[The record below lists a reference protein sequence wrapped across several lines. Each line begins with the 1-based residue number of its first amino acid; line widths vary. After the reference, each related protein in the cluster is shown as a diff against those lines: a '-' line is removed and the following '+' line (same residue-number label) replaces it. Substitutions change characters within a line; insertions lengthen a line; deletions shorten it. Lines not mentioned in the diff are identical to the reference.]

1 MEPTAELVRSTV
13 TATVPADDCD
23 PATLWR
29 LLAEP
34 RWWSRWAPHIRRA
47 RPVDTAGDTPVVDGD
62 RLRIDSVWPVHVTA
76 AITCVE
82 PPARWDFHV
91 GLPLGHHLD
100 ASHEVLMAPTRVR
113 VRMHLRG
120 PLPRQAGAALLAAYR
135 PVALLALHR
144 LVALARDRA

>member
-1 MEPTAELVRSTV
+1 MDPTAAPVRSAV
-13 TATVPADDCD
+13 TATARADACD

-34 RWWSRWAPHIRRA
+34 RWWSRWAPHFRRA
-47 RPVDTAGDTPVVDGD
+47 RADGATGDTPVIVGD
-62 RLRIDSVWPVHVTA
+62 RVRIDGVWPVHVTA
-76 AITCVE
+76 AITRVE
-82 PPARWDFHV
+82 PPVRWDFRV

-100 ASHEVLMAPTRVR
+100 ATHEVLEAPLRVR

-120 PLPRQAGAALLAAYR
+120 PLPRQVGTALLAAYR

-144 LVALARDRA
+144 LVTLARDRA

>member
-1 MEPTAELVRSTV
+1 MEPTAELVRSAV
-13 TATVPADDCD
+13 TATVSADACD

-34 RWWSRWAPHIRRA
+34 RCWSRWAPHIRRS
-47 RPVDTAGDTPVVDGD
+47 RPVAAVGDSTVAVGD
-62 RLRIDSVWPVHVTA
+62 RIRIDSVWPVHVTP

-82 PPARWDFHV
+82 PPTRWDFCV

-100 ASHEVLMAPTRVR
+100 ASHEVLAAPTRVR

-120 PLPRQAGAALLAAYR
+120 PLPRPAGAALLAVYR

-144 LVALARDRA
+144 LVGLAGDRA